1 AFAGSSNNCAL
12 YPDTD
17 LTEDA
22 IHHYVPSLACLCIRQ
37 LTSYPDQVSG
47 VALNYAPPQ
56 DNTEFDILKAL
67 IPSYTEDSFN
77 LSVVD
82 PCLWAVLVQIYGLSL
97 PKIFHTYPIALA
109 DTHLPLLQSISS
121 TPTFSLITIL
131 ELPGC
136 PQLTDD
142 TLTTIKSLHA
152 LAAFDASETLISSWG
167 LKKLMM
173 PALIISDAED
183 IKSLSKSGPL
193 GLRILRLRNCK
204 AIDHTIFTSLQK
216 LLFLSVIDLRGT
228 NCDPSAIP
236 SPYSQWSSADLEE
249 SMRRSLYHPTPLTE
263 SISSLQKLTTT
274 LASAT
279 TTFQIHVDS
288 VKGRSAHLTKVNSF
302 MGKYQTFPAAAAVEK
317 DFAYRKRHPPRTPTT
332 VGIQDEAFTFTSN
345 AIVSHPPQPPDV
357 NQSGNAEQ
365 LPGYMHSVAERESRQ
380 LAKVRKI
387 RNFYASATG
396 LFSLSAVTKQR
407 YSAEKYYAEYAMRE
421 QRRERSSLRSSSRRA
436 IWSEFD
442 NSDRSKKKRRLTD
455 KETTTTQSP
464 SEPFLLMLYRTPP
477 PWHHAEPLPPTA
489 MHHQKSN
496 RPQTSRPADVTNA
509 ATVNRSRVKLQMVA
523 DLQFSVGTAARNR
536 RLGDPMA
543 NFDGVKSSY
552 DESTRLR
559 SKDAMTTVQPIL
571 QGKNPFRR
579 SNTEATVQ
587 STLSEGCSTDPVLVD
602 SSSKEGREQTHT
614 LSIATAQ
621 SKQKPPTY
629 PRPFLKPISS
639 VRVPELPPEE
649 MRKLK
654 ESMVK
659 QPPSDFISR
668 KSLPIGTD
676 IRRPTADALSS
687 RKRNPD
693 GNSKMMQLPKDGKSF
708 RSGMGTNAE
717 RKMVFDWKS
726 WGST

>member
-1 AFAGSSNNCAL
+1 MSLPAFAGSSNDCAL
-12 YPDTD
+12 YPNTD

-37 LTSYPDQVSG
+37 LASYPDQISG

-82 PCLWAVLVQIYGLSL
+82 PCLWVVLVQIYGLSL

-152 LAAFDASETLISSWG
+152 LAAFDASETMISSWG

-173 PALIISDAED
+173 PALIINDAED
-183 IKSLSKSGPL
+183 TKSLSKSGPL

-228 NCDPSAIP
+228 SCDPSAIP
-236 SPYSQWSSADLEE
+236 SPYSRWSSADLEE

-263 SISSLQKLTTT
+263 SISSLQKLTT

-302 MGKYQTFPAAAAVEK
+302 MGKCQTFPAAAAVEK
-317 DFAYRKRHPPRTPTT
+317 DLDPYRKRHPPRTATA
-332 VGIQDEAFTFTSN
+332 VGIQDEAFTFTSS

-387 RNFYASATG
+387 RNFYASASG

-407 YSAEKYYAEYAMRE
+407 YSAEKYYAEYAIRE
-421 QRRERSSLRSSSRRA
+421 QHRERFSLSSSSRRA

-442 NSDRSKKKRRLTD
+442 NSDRSKKKRRLTNT
-455 KETTTTQSP
+455 ETTTTQSP
-464 SEPFLLMLYRTPP
+464 SGPFLLMLYRTPP
-477 PWHHAEPLPPTA
+477 PWHHAEPLAPAA

-496 RPQTSRPADVTNA
+496 RPPTSRPADVTNA
-509 ATVNRSRVKLQMVA
+509 ATVNRSRAKLQMVA
-523 DLQFSVGTAARNR
+523 DLQVSVGTAARNR

-543 NFDGVKSSY
+543 SFDGVKSSY
-552 DESTRLR
+552 DKSIRPR
-559 SKDAMTTVQPIL
+559 SKDATTTVQPIL

-579 SNTEATVQ
+579 SNTEATVK
-587 STLSEGCSTDPVLVD
+587 STLSRGCYY
-602 SSSKEGREQTHT
+602 R
-614 LSIATAQ
+614 
-621 SKQKPPTY
+621 
-629 PRPFLKPISS
+629 
-639 VRVPELPPEE
+639 
-649 MRKLK
+649 
-654 ESMVK
+654 
-659 QPPSDFISR
+659 
-668 KSLPIGTD
+668 
-676 IRRPTADALSS
+676 
-687 RKRNPD
+687 
-693 GNSKMMQLPKDGKSF
+693 
-708 RSGMGTNAE
+708 
-717 RKMVFDWKS
+717 
-726 WGST
+726 